1 VCRTWAT
8 LSRVMTSPEH
18 PGAPP
23 PEVPEEF
30 AAAYR
35 AAYQRALEAGL
46 RPDGPGITLAT
57 VEAGDTTAQGEQAPG
72 PERRATPF
80 AALRPLLERW
90 RSSRWFALSAGVAAS
105 AVLVAAAYSVGTT
118 FSGDGSPGADATAVP
133 QSSRTG
139 SARSGEPSKAVPTR
153 TSTQRV
159 PGAWQGAVVPVPVD
173 AIAADCT
180 APPGTDS
187 AGHTVTYV
195 PQNAVDGRSQT
206 AWRCTGTAVGQ
217 KLTLRLSGDSDIAQV
232 GLVPGYAKTDPE
244 SGVDRYAENNRI
256 TRVRWTLGDGVSFV
270 QRLDPGASSR
280 AMQVLRVPRT
290 STDTVILQILAVAH
304 GPRDTTAISEIS
316 LSAG

>member
-1 VCRTWAT
+1 
-8 LSRVMTSPEH
+8 
-18 PGAPP
+18 
-23 PEVPEEF
+23 VPEEF

-35 AAYQRALEAGL
+35 AAYQRALDAGL
-46 RPDGPGITLAT
+46 RPDGPDGPDAA
-57 VEAGDTTAQGEQAPG
+57 VVARDASAQDEQAAA
-72 PERRATPF
+72 PEP
-80 AALRPLLERW
+80 AAASSAQVRPLLDRW

-105 AVLVAAAYSVGTT
+105 VVLVAAAYAVGRT
-118 FSGDGSPGADATAVP
+118 FSGGGAPGADATAVP

-139 SARSGEPSKAVPTR
+139 PGRSDAPSKVTPTR
-153 TSTQRV
+153 TSSQRV

-187 AGHTVTYV
+187 AGHKVTYV

-206 AWRCTGTAVGQ
+206 AWRCTGAAVGQ

-270 QRLDPGASSR
+270 QRLDPDASMR

-290 STDTVILQILAVAH
+290 STDTVTLQILAVAH

-316 LSAG
+316 LSAMS